1 MVGWTT
7 GPLTGYLRSVAT
19 TPTNARELAEK
30 VREAICEE
38 WQGQG
43 GSLYS
48 ALIYERLLEDGV
60 VEVPPYQMSAVLD
73 AFKVG
78 SLITASLRTQREEE
92 EEVRKHGDFLIKSVH
107 SDLCNS
113 S

>member
-1 MVGWTT
+1 LA
-7 GPLTGYLRSVAT
+7 LTGYLRSVAT
-19 TPTNARELAEK
+19 PNNARELAEK
-30 VREAICEE
+30 VREVICEE

-48 ALIYERLLEDGV
+48 AVIYERLLEEG
-60 VEVPPYQMSAVLD
+60 VEVPPYQMSAILN

-78 SLITASLRTQREEE
+78 SLITASLRTQRE

-107 SDLCNS
+107 SDLCNCS
-113 S
+113 

>member
-1 MVGWTT
+1 MT
-7 GPLTGYLRSVAT
+7 T
-19 TPTNARELAEK
+19 TPNNARELAEK
-30 VREAICEE
+30 VREVVCEE

-43 GSLYS
+43 GSLHS

-60 VEVPPYQMSAVLD
+60 EVPAYQMSAVLN

-78 SLITASLRTQREEE
+78 SLTTASLRTQRE

-107 SDLCNS
+107 SDLCNCS
-113 S
+113 

>member
-1 MVGWTT
+1 
-7 GPLTGYLRSVAT
+7 VAT
-19 TPTNARELAEK
+19 PNNTRELAK
-30 VREAICEE
+30 NVREILCEE
-38 WQGQG
+38 WQVAG

-48 ALIYERLLEDGV
+48 AVIYRRLLEEG
-60 VEVPPYQMSAVLD
+60 VEVPAYQMSAILN

-92 EEVRKHGDFLIKSVH
+92 VRKHGDFLITSMH
-107 SDLCNS
+107 SELCTS

>member
-1 MVGWTT
+1 M
-7 GPLTGYLRSVAT
+7 AT
-19 TPTNARELAEK
+19 TANNARELAKK
-30 VREAICEE
+30 VREIICEE
-38 WQGQG
+38 WQVAE

-48 ALIYERLLEDGV
+48 AVIYQRLLEEG
-60 VEVPPYQMSAVLD
+60 VEVPGYQMSAVLN

-92 EEVRKHGDFLIKSVH
+92 VREHGDFLITSVH
-107 SDLCNS
+107 SELCNS